1 MIDVLSEIDL
11 FDGVDPDLVNGFLAK
26 GQEMRLE
33 VGDKLF
39 KEGVRLGHFSIILE
53 GAVEWSRRVNGV
65 DIVVGRREAP
75 TYAGAGNALTGD
87 PPVATGVVIEPMR
100 LLRWSAEDFR
110 EFIQQAPSAME
121 TTVRLIGPVAQM
133 AESTVRQQEKLAAL
147 GTLSAGLAHE
157 MNNPAAAARRTASEL
172 GEALDTLLKTVHH
185 FVSSGVEREDA
196 AVLVELQIQAMKQAK
211 AGVEEEAIAAAD
223 REDALAAKID
233 EMGYE
238 GWRLAE
244 PLARARL
251 DNEWLERLAAHSGT
265 ATGSALEWVAASLT
279 AHTLVEELHESTER
293 ISHLVGAVK
302 DYTYMDRM
310 QIEDLDIHDG
320 IDNTLTIL
328 GYRLKHG
335 QIKVVRNYDRS
346 LPRITARGSEL
357 NQVWTNLLVN
367 ALDALDGEGTITITT
382 RASGARR
389 RGRDR
394 GRRPGHPGRDPEH
407 DLRAVLHHQA
417 GGQGHRAGSRHLPPD
432 RCRPPGQHLGQVAAR
447 RDEIHGDAAHRRV
460 GKRSILPLLAVM
472 AAGLAYYG
480 ARGSLANFVLSW
492 EAAFDANR
500 GAVSLVATASFLSIG
515 IAQVVG
521 GRLLER
527 VAAWKVLAAGLA
539 LGVVGYGL
547 GRGRAVPADRDPR
560 RRRDRRLRRRPG
572 GQLDAVGA
580 RRAAV
585 PRPAR
590 RAVRA
595 RRRRHL
601 GRLDRDAAVSRAAL
615 DISLEAALVFLAVRG
630 RASRWSVC
638 SRSCASTRA
647 RDAGQPRPRSAGDPG
662 RATSGCSRSRSSS
675 AASPRPASPTRT
687 SSRTCRA
694 ATSAAARRRRWRP
707 ASRCST
713 WSARSG
719 RACSPTASTRGCCW
733 R

>member
-1 MIDVLSEIDL
+1 MD
-11 FDGVDPDLVNGFLAK
+11 GFLAK

-39 KEGVRLGHFSIILE
+39 KEGILLGHFSIILE

-172 GEALDTLLKTVHH
+172 GEALDTLLRTVHS

-196 AVLVELQIQAMKQAK
+196 AVLVELQKQAMKQAK
-211 AGVEEEAIAAAD
+211 AGAEEDAIAAAD
-223 REDALAAKID
+223 REDALAVKID

-265 ATGSALEWVAASLT
+265 ATGDALEWVAASLT

-310 QIEDLDIHDG
+310 QIEDLDIHEG

-328 GYRLKHG
+328 GYRLKHC
-335 QIKVVRNYDRS
+335 QVKVVRNYDES

-357 NQVWTNLLVN
+357 NQVWTNLLSN
-367 ALDALDGEGTITITT
+367 ALDALDGQGTITITT
-382 RASGARR
+382 RMSGPRIAVDIEDDGPGIPAEIQSKIFDPFFTTKPVGKGTGLGLDIARR
-389 RGRDR
+389 I
-394 GRRPGHPGRDPEH
+394 
-407 DLRAVLHHQA
+407 VV
-417 GGQGHRAGSRHLPPD
+417 GHRGNISVKSQPGETRFTVMLPT
-432 RCRPPGQHLGQVAAR
+432 G
-447 RDEIHGDAAHRRV
+447 
-460 GKRSILPLLAVM
+460 
-472 AAGLAYYG
+472 
-480 ARGSLANFVLSW
+480 
-492 EAAFDANR
+492 
-500 GAVSLVATASFLSIG
+500 
-515 IAQVVG
+515 
-521 GRLLER
+521 
-527 VAAWKVLAAGLA
+527 
-539 LGVVGYGL
+539 
-547 GRGRAVPADRDPR
+547 
-560 RRRDRRLRRRPG
+560 
-572 GQLDAVGA
+572 
-580 RRAAV
+580 
-585 PRPAR
+585 
-590 RAVRA
+590 
-595 RRRRHL
+595 
-601 GRLDRDAAVSRAAL
+601 
-615 DISLEAALVFLAVRG
+615 
-630 RASRWSVC
+630 
-638 SRSCASTRA
+638 
-647 RDAGQPRPRSAGDPG
+647 
-662 RATSGCSRSRSSS
+662 
-675 AASPRPASPTRT
+675 
-687 SSRTCRA
+687 
-694 ATSAAARRRRWRP
+694 
-707 ASRCST
+707 
-713 WSARSG
+713 
-719 RACSPTASTRGCCW
+719 
-733 R
+733 